1 LTELFEA
8 AVPSLERRSFSPQD
22 PTQPN
27 YEAGYEGA
35 SGTLIAANSATLL
48 ADIERLNDLTLIA
61 RNVLSTG
68 DVAQNLAAKAL
79 FDQAIFKLI
88 NVCVKVTARGFD
100 GEGGTADE
108 ERWQK
113 VVNKCTDGIPP
124 SAGSKLTLFSHLDKE
139 LLITCLQFLNNLVT
153 QNERRK
159 LMLWVALF
167 DSAAFDSNG
176 LVQLQ
181 QYPSDFATRPEL
193 WPQIEPMVQVPL
205 GNELTSLQS
214 PHQPVAE
221 LSSNKEQFSPTSS
234 PFLKF
239 LIVTGREIKQQIT
252 EKGGMADPAEVA
264 AECKKRWQAM
274 SEEDRKVRPST
285 LLPKKRILTEAF
297 RDGTQSM
304 LIQ

>member
-1 LTELFEA
+1 MTELFEA
-8 AVPSLERRSFSPQD
+8 AVPSLERRSFAPQD
-22 PTQPN
+22 PAQPN
-27 YEAGYEGA
+27 YEPGYDGA

-100 GEGGTADE
+100 GDAGTADE
-108 ERWQK
+108 EKWQK
-113 VVNKCTDGIPP
+113 VVNKCRTLP
-124 SAGSKLTLFSHLDKE
+124 SKPWTEADILFGTDKE

-167 DSAAFDSNG
+167 DSAAFDNNG

-181 QYPSDFATRPEL
+181 QYPSDFAIRPDL
-193 WPQIEPMVQVPL
+193 WPQVEPMAQVPL
-205 GNELTSLQS
+205 GSELASPSSLQ
-214 PHQPVAE
+214 QPGAE
-221 LSSNKEQFSPTSS
+221 PSLDQVLFSQTPS
-234 PFLKF
+234 PFLQF
-239 LIVTGREIKQQIT
+239 LIVTGRQIRHQIT
-252 EKGGMADPAEVA
+252 ERGGSVDPAEVA
-264 AECKKRWQAM
+264 EECKKRWQAM
-274 SEEDRKVRPST
+274 SDEERKVYHTNVSVNESA
-285 LLPKKRILTEAF
+285 LT
-297 RDGTQSM
+297 RVRRGM
-304 LIQ
+304 LNMLR